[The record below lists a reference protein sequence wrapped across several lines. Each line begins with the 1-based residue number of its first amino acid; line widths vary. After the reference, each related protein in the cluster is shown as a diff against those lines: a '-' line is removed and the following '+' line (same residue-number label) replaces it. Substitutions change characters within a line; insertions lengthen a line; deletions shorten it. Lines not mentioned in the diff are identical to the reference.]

1 VGGNAQIKGMKKV
14 AGTLRLDLAQYRE
27 LEAFAKFG
35 SDLDKNTQAQLTR
48 GERMVEVLKQNQY
61 VPMTVEKQVAI
72 IFAAGKGLLDDIE
85 TNKVRE
91 FESAVL
97 EHLED
102 SHEDLLSSIRKS
114 GEVQMM

>member
-1 VGGNAQIKGMKKV
+1 
-14 AGTLRLDLAQYRE
+14 
-27 LEAFAKFG
+27 
-35 SDLDKNTQAQLTR
+35 
-48 GERMVEVLKQNQY
+48 MVEVLKQNQY

-97 EHLED
+97 EHLEN
-102 SHEDLLSSIRKS
+102 SHGDLLESINKS
-114 GEVQMM
+114 GEISDDVAKKLEKGISDFKKGFNA